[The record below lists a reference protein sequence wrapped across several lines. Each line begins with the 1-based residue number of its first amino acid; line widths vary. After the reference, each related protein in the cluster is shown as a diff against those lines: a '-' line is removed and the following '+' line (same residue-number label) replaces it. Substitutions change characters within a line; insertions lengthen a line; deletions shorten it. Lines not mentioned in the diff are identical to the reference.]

1 MSDHERFH
9 AMRVFGAGLRENI
22 RMALDTLRNNK
33 GRSGLVILG
42 VGIGVTTLMAMVSI
56 IEGFKGRL
64 ESEIMETETTYIYVS
79 RSDAFDDP
87 TKGSNPELTLDDWH
101 TIETLCPSVRT
112 SSPVGSFGTLVRHGS
127 ERANLM
133 EIDGIGLRA
142 LGIMGLTLEEGRWF
156 NEVDW
161 SGSRPYCV
169 IPREPAEQLFGVA
182 DPIGKKIRVNLNTEY
197 TIVGILENRESIF
210 GSMANNYVLVPYT
223 TFIKDF
229 PWTKETMALMAMPD
243 GNDLLEQ
250 AREEIELALRIGR
263 KLGPGEEN
271 NFHIATQ
278 DMVLDFTKQIT
289 DPLTLVGVVLASIGL
304 MVGGIGVVTIM
315 LVSVKERT
323 REIGIRKA
331 VGGRQQDILLQF
343 LIEAATLTGLGGAA
357 GVLVGLLVGQILK
370 LVFHMPATVPVVYVI
385 GALTV
390 SSITGIFFGLYPAMQ
405 AAKLNPVDA
414 LSYE

>member
-1 MSDHERFH
+1 MSEHERFH
-9 AMRVFGAGLRENI
+9 AVRVFGAGLRENI

-64 ESEIMETETTYIYVS
+64 ESEIMETETTYVYVTS
-79 RSDAFDDP
+79 QGTFDDP
-87 TKGSNPELTLDDWH
+87 NEGTNPRLTLADWEA
-101 TIETLCPSVRT
+101 IETLCPSVRT
-112 SSPVGSFGTLVRHGS
+112 SSPIGAFGTLVRHGS

-133 EIDGIGLRA
+133 EIDGVSIRSLE
-142 LGIMGLTLEEGRWF
+142 IMGFTLEEGRF
-156 NEVDW
+156 FTEVDW
-161 SGSRPYCV
+161 SGRRQVCV

-182 DPIGKKIRVNLNTEY
+182 DPIGKKVRVNLNTEY
-197 TIVGILENRESIF
+197 TVVGILENRESIF
-210 GSMANNYVLVPYT
+210 GSMANNFVLVPYT
-223 TFIKDF
+223 TMIKDF
-229 PWTKETMALMAMPD
+229 PWVEDQMALMAMPD
-243 GNDLLEQ
+243 GNDLLDQ
-250 AREEIELALRIGR
+250 ASEEVELALRISR

-271 NFHIATQ
+271 NFHLATQ
-278 DMVLDFTKQIT
+278 DMMLDFTRQIT

-315 LVSVKERT
+315 LVSVRERT

-343 LIEAATLTGLGGAA
+343 LIEASTLTGIGGAA
-357 GVLVGLLVGQILK
+357 GILVGLLVGQILR
-370 LVFHMPATVPVVYVI
+370 LAFHVPATVPVVYVI
-385 GALTV
+385 GALIV
-390 SSITGIFFGLYPAMQ
+390 SSFTGIFFGLYPAVQ
-405 AAKLNPVDA
+405 AARQNPVDA

>member
-1 MSDHERFH
+1 MSKHERFH
-9 AMRVFGAGLRENI
+9 AMRVFGAGLRENV
-22 RMALDTLRNNK
+22 RMALDTLRANK

-64 ESEIMETETTYIYVS
+64 ESEIMETETTYVYVTS
-79 RSDAFDDP
+79 QGTFDDP
-87 TKGSNPELTLDDWH
+87 NDGENPNLTLDDLAS
-101 TIETLCPSVRT
+101 IEALCPSVRT
-112 SSPVGSFGTLVRHGS
+112 ASPIGAFGTLVRHGS

-133 EIDGIGLRA
+133 EIDGVGVRA
-142 LGIMGLTLEEGRWF
+142 LEIMGFTLEEGRWL
-156 NEVDW
+156 NETDW
-161 SGSRPYCV
+161 SGSRSVCC
-169 IPREPAEQLFGVA
+169 IPREPADQLFGSM
-182 DPIGKKIRVNLNTEY
+182 DPIGKKIRVNMNTEF
-197 TIVGILENRESIF
+197 TVIGILENRESIF

-223 TFIKDF
+223 TLIKHF
-229 PWTKETMALMAMPD
+229 PWTEPATSIMAMPD
-243 GNDLLEQ
+243 GNDLLEA

-278 DMVLDFTKQIT
+278 DMMLDFTKQIT

-331 VGGRQQDILLQF
+331 VGGRRQDILMQF
-343 LIEAATLTGLGGAA
+343 LVEAATLTGLGGAA
-357 GVLVGLLVGQILK
+357 GILAGLLIGQILR
-370 LVFHMPATVPVVYVI
+370 LAFHVPATVPIPYVL
-385 GALTV
+385 GALAV
-390 SSITGIFFGLYPAMQ
+390 SSFTGIFFGLYPAIQ
-405 AAKLNPVDA
+405 ASKLNPVDS

>member
-1 MSDHERFH
+1 MSTRDRYL
-9 AMRVFGAGLRENI
+9 ALRVLGAGLRENV

-64 ESEIMETETTYIYVS
+64 ESEIMSTETAYVYITS
-79 RSDAFDDP
+79 EGTFE
-87 TKGSNPELTLDDWH
+87 NPDENTNPPLTLSDWQAV
-101 TIETLCPSVRT
+101 EALCPSVRT
-112 SSPVGSFGTLVRHGS
+112 ASPVSSFGTLVRRGP

-133 EIDGIGLRA
+133 EIDGVGLRA
-142 LGIMGLTLEEGRWF
+142 LEIMGFSMEEGRF
-156 NEVDW
+156 FTEVDW
-161 SGSRPYCV
+161 SGARSVCV
-169 IPREPAEQLFGVA
+169 IPREPAEQLFGVE
-182 DPIGKKIRVNLNTEY
+182 DPIGKKIRVNFNTEL
-197 TIVGILENRESIF
+197 TVVGIMEDRESIF
-210 GSMANNYVLVPYT
+210 GSMANNYVLMPYT

-229 PWTKETMALMAMPD
+229 PWTRDQMTIMAMPD
-243 GNDLLEQ
+243 GNDRLDR
-250 AREEIELALRIGR
+250 AREEIELALRINR

-278 DMVLDFTKQIT
+278 DMMLDFTRQIT
-289 DPLTLVGVVLASIGL
+289 GPLTLVGVVLASIGL

-331 VGGRQQDILLQF
+331 VGGRRQDILMQF
-343 LIEAATLTGLGGAA
+343 LIEAATLTGFGGAA
-357 GVLVGLLVGQILK
+357 GVIAGLLVGQVLR
-370 LVFHMPATVPVVYVI
+370 LAFHVPATVPMLYVL
-385 GALTV
+385 GALAV
-390 SSITGIFFGLYPAMQ
+390 SSFTGIFFGLYPAVQ
-405 AAKLNPVDA
+405 ASKLNPVDA